1 MLRDGGK
8 GRIDLENVHFVF
20 NGIRYPLHKI
30 CLVNGT
36 YFTMDP
42 DLQRVFLIQPDGTL
56 VDMGDMQLTD

>member
-1 MLRDGGK
+1 MLHDGGK
-8 GRIDLENVHFVF
+8 GRFDGV
-20 NGIRYPLHKI
+20 RYPLHKV
-30 CLVNGT
+30 CLAKGT